1 MCTIELSREGW
12 LNDLGKPLTFEEWC
26 GEYVCDADDEE
37 NKGVIGLKT
46 GQYQL
51 EPISGSWPHLDD
63 EKYHKRR
70 NPVVLPIDIKQC
82 AVHDEYSSKEEN
94 MTKEQM
100 FEVSEQCKVNYCRRR
115 CFFRQ
120 QRWEQLKNGE
130 FHSKNWVTRRC
141 NSDAQC
147 NFEDESP
154 SEWTN
159 TCKNGWCE
167 NELGVLAEF
176 WRREPMSYDYVVY
189 NAEDWTHVDNGC
201 RYFAVHNLEK
211 TTAFNFQTHYGGR
224 AHCFMWVDTPVNFV
238 EDDNQ
243 PELTIYT
250 FESECFQNRESVET
264 TMTTTALTSSTYPS
278 PLPEIEM

>member
-1 MCTIELSREGW
+1 
-12 LNDLGKPLTFEEWC
+12 
-26 GEYVCDADDEE
+26 
-37 NKGVIGLKT
+37 
-46 GQYQL
+46 
-51 EPISGSWPHLDD
+51 
-63 EKYHKRR
+63 
-70 NPVVLPIDIKQC
+70 
-82 AVHDEYSSKEEN
+82 

-159 TCKNGWCE
+159 TCKNGWCV

-224 AHCFMWVDTPVNFV
+224 AHCLMWVDTPVNFV